1 MLVLMHILTFVW
13 NSNLRRTG
21 HQTCQLHIIT
31 QTVNLFYSP
40 QIHSSIML
48 SLHIANNSTPYIWIL
63 SHQDLRRH
71 ERARHTAYDR
81 LQITKCIF
89 TQIFHA
95 FSSLC
100 VKILWHISSSLAKE
114 RGYNFFINGYV
125 HAVILFSSTD
135 KILDITT
142 KCYRSLRKNEDPHK
156 INMTIN
162 LCVIAL
168 VRQGEC
174 RLL

>member
-1 MLVLMHILTFVW
+1 MLPVPKTAPGLTMHVLMHILTFVW

-100 VKILWHISSSLAKE
+100 VKILWHTSSF
-114 RGYNFFINGYV
+114 NC
-125 HAVILFSSTD
+125 VIIMLSCQIFMLTCQ
-135 KILDITT
+135 ILCWLDI
-142 KCYRSLRKNEDPHK
+142 YSFIRKLILKMSSCPVSA
-156 INMTIN
+156 I
-162 LCVIAL
+162 
-168 VRQGEC
+168 R
-174 RLL
+174 